1 MSSLYELKD
10 DYLYLQNLMENPEVD
25 EQTIRDTMEGIEG
38 ELEIKAEAYA
48 KVILNIESDISV
60 IKSEEKRLADRRKTL
75 ENNIKRMKEALQYVM
90 EMTGKTKFKT
100 ELFSFN
106 VQNNPASV
114 VMDEQYIENIPEEY
128 LIPQEP
134 KIDRNKIK
142 DAIKAG
148 KDLGGI
154 AHLEQTQSLRIR

>member
-90 EMTGKTKFKT
+90 ETTGKTKFKT

-106 VQNNPASV
+106 VQNNAPSV
-114 VMDEQYIENIPEEY
+114 VIDVDVHDLPERFWKVK
-128 LIPQEP
+128 EP
-134 KIDRNKIK
+134 EADKTKIK
-142 DAIKAG
+142 EALKQG
-148 KDLGGI
+148 EDLGGI
-154 AHLEQTQSLRIR
+154 AHLEQSASLRIK

>member
-90 EMTGKTKFKT
+90 ETTGKTKFKT

-154 AHLEQTQSLRIR
+154 AHLEQSQSLRIK